1 MICVMLIWLQGI
13 LHAHPEIA
21 FFLVLGIGYL
31 LGKLAFRSFK
41 LGAVTGTLLAGV
53 LVGQLGITL
62 SNEVKQCFFLLFLF
76 AIGFR
81 TGPQFFRG
89 LKSDGLAHAALAVIV
104 AVTGLLTAYG
114 ASRAFGYDAGT
125 AAGLVAG
132 SLTESATIG
141 TAMDS
146 ISRLQL
152 PEAARTAMENNV
164 AVAFAV
170 TYLIGVVGAAWFLS
184 QLAPRLMRV
193 DVAEECRKLEES
205 MQGGAADSVSTRRE
219 FELRAY
225 AVDPGSRWAGR
236 AVSELEASAGGAR
249 VFVERI
255 RRHGQVVDCS
265 GSGKLHERDVVAVSG
280 PRTALVEVLDATGS
294 GLREV
299 DDREM
304 LDMTGDMVD
313 VVVTNRAVDG
323 RALADLGR
331 DPEARSVFLRRI
343 TRAGMPLQAT
353 AGTTVQRGDVVT
365 IVGSAAGTARAIE
378 HLGVA
383 DRATDVT
390 DMMVVAAAIVAG
402 ALIGLPALRVAGVK
416 IGLSLPVGV
425 LLGGLVCGWL
435 RSVRPNWFG
444 RIPGATLWVFE
455 SIGLAGFVAVVGLNA
470 GPDFVR
476 GLATSGPSLVAAGAL
491 TITVS
496 LLVGV
501 LVGRFV
507 FKMHPGVLLGV
518 CAGACTAT
526 PALAAVQETAKSA
539 VPSMGYGVAYAVGN
553 VLLALWGTVIV
564 VLLG

>member
-1 MICVMLIWLQGI
+1 MLIWLRGI

-31 LGKLAFRSFK
+31 LGKLALRSFN

-62 SNEVKQCFFLLFLF
+62 PNEVKQCFFLLFLF

-89 LKSDGLAHAALAVIV
+89 LKSDGLVHATLAAIV
-104 AVTGLLTAYG
+104 AATGLLAAYA

-146 ISRLQL
+146 ISRLGL
-152 PEAARTAMENNV
+152 PEAARTAMSNEIP
-164 AVAFAV
+164 VAFAV
-170 TYLIGVVGAAWFLS
+170 TYLVGLVGASWFLS
-184 QLAPRLMRV
+184 QIAPRLMRV
-193 DVAEECRKLEES
+193 NLAEECRKLEES
-205 MQGGAADSVSTRRE
+205 MQGGAAEPPSVRRE

-225 AVDPGSRWAGR
+225 AVDPGSQWVGR
-236 AVSELEASAGGAR
+236 GVAELEASAGGAR
-249 VFVERI
+249 IFVERI
-255 RRHGQVVDCS
+255 RRRGQLVDCH
-265 GSGKLHERDVVAVSG
+265 GSGILEERDVIAVSG
-280 PRTALVEVLDATGS
+280 PRTALVEVLEAKSG

-299 DDREM
+299 DDREL
-304 LDMTGDMVD
+304 LDLTGDVVD
-313 VVVTNRAVDG
+313 VVVTNGAMDG
-323 RALADLGR
+323 RPLAELGR
-331 DPEARSVFLRRI
+331 DEAARSVFLRRI
-343 TRAGMPLQAT
+343 TRSGMTLEAMP
-353 AGTTVQRGDVVT
+353 GTTLQRGDVLT
-365 IVGSAAGTARAIE
+365 IVGSPAGTARAVAL
-378 HLGVA
+378 LGVA

-390 DMMVVAAAIVAG
+390 DMMVVATAIVAG
-402 ALIGLPALRVAGVK
+402 ALIGLPALHMAGIE

-425 LLGGLVCGWL
+425 LLGGLACGWL

-470 GPDFVR
+470 GPDFVH
-476 GLATSGPSLVAAGAL
+476 GLTTSGPSLLAAGAL
-491 TITVS
+491 TITGS
-496 LLVGV
+496 MLVGV
-501 LVGRFV
+501 VVGRFV
-507 FKMHPGVLLGV
+507 FKLHPGVLLGV

-526 PALAAVQETAKSA
+526 PALAAVQESAKSA
-539 VPSMGYGVAYAVGN
+539 IPSVGYGVAYAVGN